1 MDAKKKHGKTRI
13 DRDINEYL
21 RRKNWN
27 KIHSYYNNNNNNN
40 NSKQNNSPSE
50 KELNQ
55 TNLNEIEDGEIPNDI
70 LNSSNKVI
78 SNLIN

>member
-1 MDAKKKHGKTRI
+1 M
-13 DRDINEYL
+13 N
-21 RRKNWN
+21 NQN
-27 KIHSYYNNNNNNN
+27 KQI
-40 NSKQNNSPSE
+40 QNNSPSE

-78 SNLIN
+78 YNLIN

>member
-1 MDAKKKHGKTRI
+1 M
-13 DRDINEYL
+13 N
-21 RRKNWN
+21 NQN
-27 KIHSYYNNNNNNN
+27 KQI
-40 NSKQNNSPSE
+40 KNNSPSE

>member
-1 MDAKKKHGKTRI
+1 M
-13 DRDINEYL
+13 N
-21 RRKNWN
+21 NQN
-27 KIHSYYNNNNNNN
+27 KQI
-40 NSKQNNSPSE
+40 QNNSPSE

-78 SNLIN
+78 SNLIINLINPI

>member
-1 MDAKKKHGKTRI
+1 MLCKLKCYSKLFFF
-13 DRDINEYL
+13 E
-21 RRKNWN
+21 
-27 KIHSYYNNNNNNN
+27 KIKFEKYSEI
-40 NSKQNNSPSE
+40 QNNSPSE